1 MHIHLNAFFR
11 AFSDVTEADKRKL
24 IRLAL
29 CVSALVNCSFA
40 ATSTISND
48 LGSVYISA
56 LLAFVS
62 LLVLSFS
69 KLSIEWLVHGLLT
82 VTLVGGINMAMD
94 SGGIH
99 SPTLLWVVFMPNLAL
114 FFLSQ
119 WATMV
124 WAFNVLLALGWVAYF
139 SYENSSQIADAVQ
152 IYTGTWTAAHLI
164 AAQLFLMMV
173 HLILDAQYRQKSNR
187 ISASIERM
195 KEVKKHLQLTE
206 AYKDRFISTVSEDLR
221 SPMNAILGY
230 SDVLAEMAKQEGSLS
245 QTVGHIQNSIK
256 QLLEMTNNILDH
268 AQLNEAKLKL
278 NHRAVAMR
286 PLIETEWPAQRFK
299 AQVEFEVKVDPNLP
313 EWIWCDPLRLKQIVD
328 ILVANAKKFTSS
340 GRVCLHWRYEAQ
352 HLRVDV
358 RDTGIGISDEVKAYI
373 FKRFDKADEAINR
386 QFGGIG
392 LGLTNALE
400 LTKLFG
406 GNMGFNSEAHKGSH
420 FWVSL
425 PLKAYDVSQLSYS
438 PEDDLSALQH
448 SHILVV
454 DDQAV
459 SLMVTMQILRT
470 MLPQA
475 HLHHA
480 TSGAQALEQLRTSQI
495 DLILMDVLMPQMD
508 GPGTCRMIRSNLDQP
523 ISQLPIIGLTASTH
537 PKDRQRCFEAGMDN
551 VIIKPM
557 DPQHLLRVMSAEMS
571 REHTQLKAA
580 A

>member
-286 PLIETEWPAQRFK
+286 QLIETEWPAQRFK

-313 EWIWCDPLRLKQIVD
+313 EWMWCDPLRLKQIVD

-438 PEDDLSALQH
+438 PEDDMSALKH

-508 GPGTCRMIRSNLDQP
+508 GPGTCRMIRSNLDQRV
-523 ISQLPIIGLTASTH
+523 SQLPIIGLTASTH